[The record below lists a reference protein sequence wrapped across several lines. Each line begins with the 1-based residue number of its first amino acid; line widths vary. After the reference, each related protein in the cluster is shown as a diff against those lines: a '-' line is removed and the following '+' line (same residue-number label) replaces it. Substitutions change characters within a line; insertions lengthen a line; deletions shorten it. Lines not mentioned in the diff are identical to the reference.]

1 MAAYSTIWCKLTF
14 FSNLPK
20 KRSPPKKPSNKKYRL
35 SKKQKNDNLQIFNK
49 YRNFSFPRQ
58 LVLTQRAKASA

>member
-20 KRSPPKKPSNKKYRL
+20 KGPL
-35 SKKQKNDNLQIFNK
+35 QKNLPTKSIDYKKNNKMITYKYSTNIETFPFLVNLF
-49 YRNFSFPRQ
+49 
-58 LVLTQRAKASA
+58 